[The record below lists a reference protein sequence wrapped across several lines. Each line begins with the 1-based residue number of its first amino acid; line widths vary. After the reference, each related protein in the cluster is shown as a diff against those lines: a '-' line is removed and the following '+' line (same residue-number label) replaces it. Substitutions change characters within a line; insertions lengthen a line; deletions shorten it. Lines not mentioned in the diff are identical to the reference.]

1 MKKKIAIL
9 IMSLMMLFVVAGCS
23 SGGSK
28 DDGEL
33 KVALL
38 LSGPAND
45 QGWNATALE
54 GLKQAE
60 STYGIKT
67 AYMENVQLADMEA
80 AYTDYATQ
88 GYDLIIGHGFQFGEA
103 AVKVAKNFP
112 DQSFMATESN
122 SQSDNMASYVM
133 SCEQGAYLMG
143 ILSASM
149 SKTAKIGVV
158 GGFEQPSIVKEVEA
172 YKLGA
177 KSVNPN
183 ITVYTAYVSSWTDV
197 TLGKEAGLS
206 MADKGADVLYHVA
219 NQAGTGVIK
228 AAEERGLLALGNSYD
243 QSSMAPNTIMCSTVY
258 SMPKVIM
265 AAVEKVQNKD
275 FKGGIIHLG
284 MKDDVVGISGY
295 GTFDSKIPA
304 EVKSKIDSAKKD
316 IISGTLNVP
325 VIEKTTN

>member
-1 MKKKIAIL
+1 MLKKASIL
-9 IMSLMMLFVVAGCS
+9 LATLLLLLVAAGC
-23 SGGSK
+23 GSK
-28 DDGEL
+28 SSSDDGEI

-54 GLKQAE
+54 GLKAAE
-60 STYGIKT
+60 KEYGITT

-103 AVKVAKNFP
+103 AVKVAANFP
-112 DQSFMATESN
+112 DQAFMATES
-122 SQSDNMASYVM
+122 SSEAENMASYVM
-133 SCEQGAYLMG
+133 SCEQGAYIMG
-143 ILSASM
+143 MLSASM
-149 SKTAKIGVV
+149 SKSGSIGVV

-177 KSVNPN
+177 KSINPS
-183 ITVYTAYVSSWTDV
+183 ITVYSAYVSSWTDV
-197 TLGKEAGLS
+197 TLGKEAALS

-228 AAEERGLLALGNSYD
+228 AAEERGLLALGNSFD
-243 QSSMAPNTIMCSTVY
+243 QSSIAPNTIVSSTVY
-258 SMPKVIM
+258 SMPKVIL
-265 AAVEKVQNKD
+265 AAVEQVKNGK
-275 FKGGIIHLG
+275 FEGGIVHLG
-284 MKDDVVGISGY
+284 MKEEVVDIAGY
-295 GTFDSKIPA
+295 GSFDGKLSQELKDKI
-304 EVKSKIDSAKKD
+304 AKAKAD
-316 IISGTLNVP
+316 IISGALEVP